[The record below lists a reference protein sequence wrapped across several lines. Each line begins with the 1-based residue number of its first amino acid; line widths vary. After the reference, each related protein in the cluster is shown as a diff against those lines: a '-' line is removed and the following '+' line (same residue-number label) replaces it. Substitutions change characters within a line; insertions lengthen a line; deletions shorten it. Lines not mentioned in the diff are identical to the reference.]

1 MAVSGTYNFNLDI
14 DQVIQEATE
23 MIGGEQTLGH
33 EPASARRSI
42 NLMLKDWQNRG
53 VLLWTTETTAV
64 TVAASTTTYD
74 LSSSTI
80 DALEV
85 VLNRDSTDLQLE
97 RISPEEYLLIPNKTQ
112 TGRPSQYSIR
122 RGRDNPVLSVWPI
135 PENSTDIMKIERIS
149 ELQDVDKSAGQN
161 ADMPTRFLPPLTCG
175 LAYYMSMKGYTRQ
188 FKSKLGY
195 IPYPGTLNVQLTEKK
210 FSEAIS
216 QLSNY
221 EGIKINSFSDGKRT
235 FGWVKCFKSKIN
247 NKIDCELILLERT
260 HHDATIVEFIS
271 KNNIRKSLKI
281 GNKSNVKVKI
291 SILGNFS

>member
-1 MAVSGTYNFNLDI
+1 MAVSGTYDFNLDI
-14 DQVIQEATE
+14 DQVIQEAME

-64 TVAASTTTYD
+64 TVTSSVGAYS

-85 VLNRDSTDLQLE
+85 VLNRDSTDIQLS
-97 RISPEEYLLIPNKTQ
+97 RISPEEYLIIPNKTQ

-149 ELQDVDKSAGQN
+149 ALQDVDKSAEQN
-161 ADMPTRFLPPLTCG
+161 ADMPTRFLPALTCG
-175 LAYYMSMKGYTRQ
+175 LSYYMSMKR
-188 FKSKLGY
+188 
-195 IPYPGTLNVQLTEKK
+195 PGV
-210 FSEAIS
+210 EASRI
-216 QLSNY
+216 QMLKTNY
-221 EGIKINSFSDGKRT
+221 E
-235 FGWVKCFKSKIN
+235 
-247 NKIDCELILLERT
+247 ELLARAFQEDRER
-260 HHDATIVEFIS
+260 ATMRVVP
-271 KNNIRKSLKI
+271 RLRY
-281 GNKSNVKVKI
+281 V
-291 SILGNFS
+291 

>member
-64 TVAASTTTYD
+64 TVVASTTSYD
-74 LSSSTI
+74 LSSSTV

-97 RISPEEYLLIPNKTQ
+97 RISPEEYLIIPNKTQ

-122 RGRDNPVLSVWPI
+122 RGRDNPVLSLWPI
-135 PENSTDIMKIERIS
+135 PENSTDVMKIERIS

-161 ADMPTRFLPPLTCG
+161 ADMPKRFLPPLTCG
-175 LAYYMSMKGYTRQ
+175 LSYYMSMKRPGVPPERISMLKTNYEEILFRAMQ
-188 FKSKLGY
+188 EDRERASMRVVPRLGY
-195 IPYPGTLNVQLTEKK
+195 I
-210 FSEAIS
+210 
-216 QLSNY
+216 
-221 EGIKINSFSDGKRT
+221 
-235 FGWVKCFKSKIN
+235 
-247 NKIDCELILLERT
+247 
-260 HHDATIVEFIS
+260 
-271 KNNIRKSLKI
+271 
-281 GNKSNVKVKI
+281 
-291 SILGNFS
+291 